1 MAIKTTL
8 VLLACAIS
16 VAATL
21 LKIENAA
28 AQEQTIDCDDVPI
41 AVRTAFQ
48 KAYPKATTQGCAQ
61 EVEVDKTAYEILS
74 TEGKTK
80 RDVLYYADGTLILVE
95 EAIDAADLPI
105 AVQQALSEVLEDHKI
120 ELVEKL
126 SRDNVVTYEIKSK
139 HADVAMEIVFDGSGK
154 VLKIAGA
161 GAESAPSGIEGE
173 EKSEKTPELSG
184 EEEEEEEEDGKN

>member
-1 MAIKTTL
+1 MKIKTTL

-16 VAATL
+16 VAGTL

-28 AQEQTIDCDDVPI
+28 AQEQTIDCDEVPI

-61 EVEVDKTAYEILS
+61 EVEVDKTAYEISS

-80 RDVLYYADGTLILVE
+80 RDVLYYPDGTLIVVE
-95 EAIDAADLPI
+95 EAIDAADLPS
-105 AVQQALSEVLEDHKI
+105 AVQQALGEVLEDHKI

-126 SRDNVVTYEIKSK
+126 RRDDVVTYEIKSK

-184 EEEEEEEEDGKN
+184 EEEEEEEGGKN

>member
-1 MAIKTTL
+1 

-16 VAATL
+16 VAGTL

-80 RDVLYYADGTLILVE
+80 RDVLYYADGTLIVVE
-95 EAIDAADLPI
+95 EAIDAADLPS
-105 AVQQALSEVLEDHKI
+105 AVQQALGEVLEDHKI

-184 EEEEEEEEDGKN
+184 EEEEEEEEEGGKN

>member
-16 VAATL
+16 VAGTL

-61 EVEVDKTAYEILS
+61 EVEVDKTAYEISS

-80 RDVLYYADGTLILVE
+80 RDVLYYADGTLIVIE
-95 EAIDAADLPI
+95 EAIDAADLPS
-105 AVQQALSEVLEDHKI
+105 AVQQAVGEVLEDHKI

-126 SRDNVVTYEIKSK
+126 RRDDVVTYEIKSK

-161 GAESAPSGIEGE
+161 GAESVPSGIQGEG
-173 EKSEKTPELSG
+173 KSEKTPELSG
-184 EEEEEEEEDGKN
+184 EEEEEEGGKN

>member
-1 MAIKTTL
+1 MKIKTTL
-8 VLLACAIS
+8 VLLACSIS
-16 VAATL
+16 VAGTL

-48 KAYPKATTQGCAQ
+48 KAYPKAITQGCSQ

-80 RDVLYYADGTLILVE
+80 RDVLYYADGTLIVVE
-95 EAIDAADLPI
+95 EAIDAADLPS
-105 AVQQALSEVLEDHKI
+105 AVQQALGEVLEDHKI

-126 SRDNVVTYEIKSK
+126 RRDDVVTYEIKSK

-184 EEEEEEEEDGKN
+184 EEEEEDEGGKN